1 MDAQDSVLQQVRVL
15 AAANENI
22 EVLWLYGSQAKGT
35 AQPASDYDFA
45 VAFAHSPKDVLNR
58 RLQPELLAMEWA
70 DALGLVEKQLSVLD
84 ITQAPLPLALSVI
97 ECNDALYVRNPLRL
111 AREEN
116 RITSMWELDHQYHR
130 KHYG

>member
-45 VAFAHSPKDVLNR
+45 
-58 RLQPELLAMEWA
+58 
-70 DALGLVEKQLSVLD
+70 
-84 ITQAPLPLALSVI
+84 LALVQDYLNMDPARVI
-97 ECNDALYVRNPLRL
+97 AVIQSQKHKKLIDFALQQLT
-111 AREEN
+111 A
-116 RITSMWELDHQYHR
+116 
-130 KHYG
+130 